1 MSNIAQLKQQLKSLK
16 LSGTLETIELRLM
29 EATQNQLAFS
39 EMLSMILAR
48 WTGDP
53 PEQASPEVNTECK
66 IRIQ

>member
-16 LSGTLETIELRLM
+16 LSGTLGTIELRLM

-48 WTGDP
+48 
-53 PEQASPEVNTECK
+53 
-66 IRIQ
+66 